1 MGRAVPIR
9 VASVAL
15 GLLGCW
21 GLDLLSRAFLRD
33 SEQRLVVLAGLY
45 VTLAVSL
52 NLINGIAGQF
62 SIGHAAFYQIGAYT
76 AGYLAFFFYRQSPIQ
91 GFAWLLAMLALGM
104 ATAALAGLVVGLPS
118 LRLRGD
124 YLAIVTLGFGEII
137 RIVVQAI
144 DLTTPSGEQVGGALG
159 MSVEPRIRIVGLVW
173 LFALAAI
180 AVTRNLCKSSHG
192 LALLSIRE
200 DEIASTAM
208 GVQVAKMKVAAFM
221 IGSAF
226 AGGAGVLL
234 AHSESFISPSMFP
247 MDLSFIVLTM
257 VVLGGSGSITG
268 SVIAA
273 LTLFYVP
280 EYLRGL
286 KAADGT
292 ALTVTGATLVGW
304 IVVVIA
310 AIVSVRWLA
319 FQYRGSRGR
328 KLAGYAATVLGAIA
342 IGRLLGWA
350 LTFLPALAEASYEV
364 QKLRMVI
371 FAASLIIIML
381 LRPEGVLGRHEFSWS
396 WLARVLRLRRP
407 MEMPG

>member
-1 MGRAVPIR
+1 MHKAVPIR
-9 VASVAL
+9 AASIVL

-21 GLDLLSRAFLRD
+21 GLDLLCRAFLRD

-76 AGYLAFFFYRQSPIQ
+76 AGYLAFFFYLQSPLQ
-91 GFAWLLAMLALGM
+91 GVGWLLAMLALGM

-144 DLTTPSGEQVGGALG
+144 DLTTPAGEQVGGALG

-180 AVTRNLCKSSHG
+180 AVSRNLCKSSHG

-200 DEIASTAM
+200 DEIASAAM

-257 VVLGGSGSITG
+257 VVLRGSGAITG
-268 SVIAA
+268 SVVAA

-304 IVVVIA
+304 ILAVIA
-310 AIVSVRWLA
+310 AVVAVRWIA
-319 FQYRGSRGR
+319 YQYRGPR
-328 KLAGYAATVLGAIA
+328 KTRLAGYAATFFGALLV
-342 IGRLLGWA
+342 GRALGWA
-350 LTFLPALAEASYEV
+350 FSFFPALSGASYEV

-381 LRPEGVLGRHEFSWS
+381 LRPEGVLGRHEFSWD
-396 WLARVLRLRRP
+396 WLARALRIRRP
-407 MEMPG
+407 REAVG

>member
-1 MGRAVPIR
+1 MALWVRI
-9 VASVAL
+9 ASILAGLAGCWLLDAL
-15 GLLGCW
+15 CRGLL
-21 GLDLLSRAFLRD
+21 RE

-76 AGYLAFFFYRQSPIQ
+76 AGYLAFFYYGKLPLQ
-91 GFAWLLAMLALGM
+91 GVPWLVAMLLLGM
-104 ATAALAGLVVGLPS
+104 ITAALAGLVVGLPS

-144 DLTTPSGEQVGGALG
+144 DLTAPTGEQVGGALG
-159 MSVEPRIRIVGLVW
+159 MNVEPRIRIIGLVW
-173 LFALAAI
+173 LFALTCI

-200 DEIASTAM
+200 DEIASAAM
-208 GVQVAKMKVAAFM
+208 GVQVPKMKVAAFM

-268 SVIAA
+268 AVIAA

-286 KAADGT
+286 KAPDGT
-292 ALTVTGATLVGW
+292 ALTATGASLLGW
-304 IVVVIA
+304 VAAVVAAVVV
-310 AIVSVRWLA
+310 VRWLA
-319 FQYRGSRGR
+319 YRYRGTARQR
-328 KLAGYAATVLGAIA
+328 ALGYLLTAVFVLVL
-342 IGRLLGWA
+342 GRLLGWG
-350 LTFLPALAEASYEV
+350 LSFLPALQQAEYEV

-371 FAASLIIIML
+371 FAGSLIVIML
-381 LRPEGVLGRHEFSWS
+381 VRPEGVLGRHEFSWD
-396 WLARVLRLRRP
+396 WLARVLRRQRP
-407 MEMPG
+407 KEATG